1 MKKKLGSILLITVIL
16 SACATQTLDK
26 KPTAAQRAREVAQIK
41 TQLAVEYLRNKN
53 YRQAVEA
60 IDEAIKNNS
69 SSLDAWLIRAQIW
82 QYLKEPAKAEE
93 SFQRAL
99 ALAPDSAEVNNNFG
113 WFVCDV
119 LKKPNASI
127 SYFDKALSDPTYPTP
142 EVAQFNKGIC
152 SSRMGQYQ
160 LANSYFE
167 RALAANPNFIA
178 AKKEMARNDLQ
189 SGSVSEA
196 NYLFKQYQ
204 SQVNSLSADD
214 LLLGWRIE
222 KSLGNMQAAYEY
234 EAQLRNNFPYSA
246 ELEQVST
253 GKF

>member
-1 MKKKLGSILLITVIL
+1 MKKIGLTILVALIL
-16 SACATQTLDK
+16 SACANQSINK
-26 KPTAAQRAREVAQIK
+26 KPTAAQRARDVAQIK
-41 TQLAVEYLRNKN
+41 TQLAIEYMKTKN

-60 IDEAIKNNS
+60 IDEALKNNS
-69 SSLDAWLIRAQIW
+69 SSFDAWLIRAQIW

-99 ALAPDSAEVNNNFG
+99 SIAPNSAEVNNNYG
-113 WFVCDV
+113 WFLCDA

-127 SYFDKALSDPTYPTP
+127 AYFDKALTDPTYPTP
-142 EVAQFNKGIC
+142 ETAQFNKGIC

-204 SQVNSLSADD
+204 SQINKLSADD

-222 KSLGNMQAAYEY
+222 RSLGNTQAAYEY

>member
-1 MKKKLGSILLITVIL
+1 MKKIGLTLLFALIL
-16 SACATQTLDK
+16 SACANQGMNK
-26 KPTAAQRAREVAQIK
+26 KPTAAQRAREISQIK
-41 TQLAVEYLRNKN
+41 TQLAIEYMKTQN

-60 IDEAIKNNS
+60 IDEALKNNS
-69 SSLDAWLIRAQIW
+69 SSFDAWLIRAQIW
-82 QYLKEPAKAEE
+82 QYLKEPSKAEE

-99 ALAPDSAEVNNNFG
+99 SIAPNSAEVNNNYG

-119 LKKPNASI
+119 LKKPNSSI
-127 SYFDKALSDPTYPTP
+127 GYFDKALADPTYPTP
-142 EVAQFNKGIC
+142 EIAQFNKGIC

-167 RALAANPNFIA
+167 RALAANRNFIT
-178 AKKEMARNDLQ
+178 AKKEMARNDLE
-189 SGSVSEA
+189 SGYVSEA

-204 SQVNSLSADD
+204 SQINKLSADD

-222 KSLGNMQAAYEY
+222 RSLGHMQAAYEY

-246 ELEQVST
+246 ELEQIST

>member
-1 MKKKLGSILLITVIL
+1 MKKIGLTLLFAVIL
-16 SACATQTLDK
+16 SACANQSINK
-26 KPTAAQRAREVAQIK
+26 KPTAAQRARDVAQIK
-41 TQLAVEYLRNKN
+41 TQLAIEYMKTQN

-60 IDEAIKNNS
+60 IDEALKNNS
-69 SSLDAWLIRAQIW
+69 GSFDAWLIRAQIW

-99 ALAPDSAEVNNNFG
+99 SIAPNSAEVNNNYG
-113 WFVCDV
+113 WFLCDA

-127 SYFDKALSDPTYPTP
+127 AYFDKALSDPTYPTP
-142 EVAQFNKGIC
+142 ETAQFNKGIC

-167 RALAANPNFIA
+167 RALAANPNFIT

-204 SQVNSLSADD
+204 SQINKLSADD

-222 KSLGNMQAAYEY
+222 RSLGNTQAAYEY

>member
-1 MKKKLGSILLITVIL
+1 MKKIGLTILFALIL
-16 SACATQTLDK
+16 SACANQSINK
-26 KPTAAQRAREVAQIK
+26 KPTAAQRARDVAQIK
-41 TQLAVEYLRNKN
+41 TQLAIEYMKTKN

-60 IDEAIKNNS
+60 IDEALKNNS
-69 SSLDAWLIRAQIW
+69 SSFDAWLIRAQIW

-99 ALAPDSAEVNNNFG
+99 SIAPNSAEVNNNYG
-113 WFVCDV
+113 WFLCDA

-127 SYFDKALSDPTYPTP
+127 AYFDKALTDPTYPTP
-142 EVAQFNKGIC
+142 ETAQFNKGIC

-189 SGSVSEA
+189 SGSISEA

-204 SQVNSLSADD
+204 SQINKLSADD

-222 KSLGNMQAAYEY
+222 RSLGNTQAAYEY

>member
-1 MKKKLGSILLITVIL
+1 MKKITSTFLFTLIL
-16 SACATQTLDK
+16 SACASQGINK
-26 KPTAAQRAREVAQIK
+26 KPTAAQRANEISQIK
-41 TQLAVEYLRNKN
+41 TQLAIEYMRTQN

-60 IDEAIKNNS
+60 IDEALKSNS
-69 SSLDAWLIRAQIW
+69 NSFAAWLIRAQIW
-82 QYLKEPAKAEE
+82 QYLKEPTKAEE

-99 ALAPDSAEVNNNFG
+99 SLAPDSAEVNNNYG
-113 WFVCDV
+113 WFVCDF
-119 LKKPNASI
+119 LKKPNAAM

-142 EVAQFNKGIC
+142 EIAQFNKGIC

-160 LANSYFE
+160 LANNYFE
-167 RALAANPNFIA
+167 RSLAANPNFIA
-178 AKKEMARNDLQ
+178 AKKEMARNDLL
-189 SGSVSEA
+189 SGNVSEA

-204 SQVNSLSADD
+204 SRINRLSADD

>member
-1 MKKKLGSILLITVIL
+1 MKKIGLTLLFALIL
-16 SACATQTLDK
+16 SACANQSINK
-26 KPTAAQRAREVAQIK
+26 KPTAAQRARDVAQIK
-41 TQLAVEYLRNKN
+41 TQLAIEYMKTKN

-60 IDEAIKNNS
+60 IDEALKNNS
-69 SSLDAWLIRAQIW
+69 SSFDAWLIRAQIW

-99 ALAPDSAEVNNNFG
+99 SIAPNSAEVNNNYG
-113 WFVCDV
+113 WFLCDA

-127 SYFDKALSDPTYPTP
+127 AYFDKALTDPTYPTP
-142 EVAQFNKGIC
+142 ETAQFNKGIC

-178 AKKEMARNDLQ
+178 AKKEMARNNLQ

-196 NYLFKQYQ
+196 NYMFKQYQ
-204 SQVNSLSADD
+204 SQINKLSADD

-222 KSLGNMQAAYEY
+222 RSLGNTQAAYEY

>member
-1 MKKKLGSILLITVIL
+1 MKKIGLTLLFALIL
-16 SACATQTLDK
+16 SACANQGMNK
-26 KPTAAQRAREVAQIK
+26 KPTAAQRAREIAQIK
-41 TQLAVEYLRNKN
+41 TQLAIEYMRTQN

-60 IDEAIKNNS
+60 IDEALKSNS
-69 SSLDAWLIRAQIW
+69 SSFNAWLIRAQIW

-93 SFQRAL
+93 SFRRAL
-99 ALAPDSAEVNNNFG
+99 SIAPNSAEVNNNYG
-113 WFVCDV
+113 WFLCDA
-119 LKKPNASI
+119 LKKPDVSI
-127 SYFDKALSDPTYPTP
+127 VYFDKALTDPTYPTP
-142 EVAQFNKGIC
+142 EIAQFNKGIC
-152 SSRMGQYQ
+152 TSRMGQYQ

-178 AKKEMARNDLQ
+178 AKKEMARNNLQ
-189 SGSVSEA
+189 SGSTSEA
-196 NYLFKQYQ
+196 NYLFRQYQ
-204 SQVNSLSADD
+204 SQINKLSADD

-222 KSLGNMQAAYEY
+222 RSLGNVQAAYEY

>member
-1 MKKKLGSILLITVIL
+1 MKKLGLILLCALVL
-16 SACATQTLDK
+16 SACATQTMNK

-41 TQLAVEYLRNKN
+41 TQLAVEYLKNQN

-99 ALAPDSAEVNNNFG
+99 SLASDSAEVNNNYG

-119 LKKPNASI
+119 LKKPNASLA
-127 SYFDKALSDPTYPTP
+127 YFDKALADPTYPTP
-142 EVAQFNKGIC
+142 EIAQFNKGIC

-167 RALAANPNFIA
+167 RSLAANPNFIA
-178 AKKEMARNDLQ
+178 AKKEMARNNLLAGNASD
-189 SGSVSEA
+189 A

-204 SQVNSLSADD
+204 SQINNLSADD
-214 LLLGWRIE
+214 LLLGWRIAR
-222 KSLGNMQAAYEY
+222 SLGNMQAAYEY

>member
-1 MKKKLGSILLITVIL
+1 MKKIGLTLLFALVL
-16 SACATQTLDK
+16 SACANQSMNK
-26 KPTAAQRAREVAQIK
+26 KPTAAQRAREIAQIK
-41 TQLAVEYLRNKN
+41 TQLAIEYMKTQN

-60 IDEAIKNNS
+60 IDEALRSNS
-69 SSLDAWLIRAQIW
+69 SSFDAWLIRAQIW

-99 ALAPDSAEVNNNFG
+99 SIAPNSAEVNNNYG
-113 WFVCDV
+113 WFLCDG
-119 LKKPNASI
+119 LKRPNASI
-127 SYFDKALSDPTYPTP
+127 AYFDKALTDPTYPTP
-142 EVAQFNKGIC
+142 EIAQFNKGIC

-178 AKKEMARNDLQ
+178 AKKEMARNNLL
-189 SGSVSEA
+189 SGSTSEA
-196 NYLFKQYQ
+196 NYLFRQYQ
-204 SQVNSLSADD
+204 SQINKLSADD

-222 KSLGNMQAAYEY
+222 RSLGNVQAAYEY

>member
-1 MKKKLGSILLITVIL
+1 MKKIGLTLLFALIL
-16 SACATQTLDK
+16 SACANQSINK
-26 KPTAAQRAREVAQIK
+26 KPTAAQRARDVAQIK
-41 TQLAVEYLRNKN
+41 TQLAIEYMKTKN

-60 IDEAIKNNS
+60 IDEALKNNS
-69 SSLDAWLIRAQIW
+69 SSFDAWLIRAQIW

-99 ALAPDSAEVNNNFG
+99 SIAPNSAEVNNNYG
-113 WFVCDV
+113 WFLCDA

-127 SYFDKALSDPTYPTP
+127 AYFDKALTDPTYPTP
-142 EVAQFNKGIC
+142 ETAQFNKGIC

-178 AKKEMARNDLQ
+178 AKKEMARNNLQ

-204 SQVNSLSADD
+204 SQINKLSADD

-222 KSLGNMQAAYEY
+222 RSLGNTQAAYEY